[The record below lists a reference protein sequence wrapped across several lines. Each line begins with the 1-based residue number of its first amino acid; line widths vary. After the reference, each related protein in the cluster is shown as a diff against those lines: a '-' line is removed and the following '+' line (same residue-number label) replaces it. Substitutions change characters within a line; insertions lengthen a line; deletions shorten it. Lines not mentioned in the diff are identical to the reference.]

1 MLISKCIDTYIKF
14 EHFTKFLNIPT
25 HSRCQGCQ
33 RFLSYM
39 SSYSFFDVR
48 EVERSI
54 SIARI
59 LLQLQEFIDVYKESN
74 QGIMRLCE
82 KICDTPMIKIR
93 QNYTYALEDLQQEL
107 LKTRYDLNRSKMS
120 IVNFEG
126 KG

>member
-1 MLISKCIDTYIKF
+1 
-14 EHFTKFLNIPT
+14 
-25 HSRCQGCQ
+25 
-33 RFLSYM
+33 M

-126 KG
+126 KGWIIGYV